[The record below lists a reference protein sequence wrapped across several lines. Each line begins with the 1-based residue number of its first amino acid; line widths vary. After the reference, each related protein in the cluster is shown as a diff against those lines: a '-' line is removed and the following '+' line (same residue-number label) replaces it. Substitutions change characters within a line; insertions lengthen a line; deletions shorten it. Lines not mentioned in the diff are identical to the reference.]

1 MIFIFMYIDEIGKK
15 IFDFLSLILRTIV
28 FALELWQQ
36 TVLCRSQSQISYLT
50 YVHLKSSSQ
59 LNLCLINN
67 KFNYFKH

>member
-1 MIFIFMYIDEIGKK
+1 LLLCKDKKSTKCLMIFIFMYIDEIGKK

-50 YVHLKSSSQ
+50 
-59 LNLCLINN
+59 
-67 KFNYFKH
+67 

>member
-50 YVHLKSSSQ
+50 
-59 LNLCLINN
+59 
-67 KFNYFKH
+67 